1 MELEVII
8 RTNREAGLERRDGAL
23 AGVAQWNVHWP
34 ANQRVVGL
42 ILSQGT
48 CLGCGPGPQLGVCET
63 QPTEVSLTLRC
74 FSPSFSPSPPSLKLV
89 NKIFFKKRTHF

>member
-1 MELEVII
+1 MEFRNGSYGQFNYFSKWIGEYLELEVII

-48 CLGCGPGPQLGVCET
+48 CLGCGPGPQ
-63 QPTEVSLTLRC
+63 
-74 FSPSFSPSPPSLKLV
+74 
-89 NKIFFKKRTHF
+89 